1 MDSEY
6 IITALK
12 YIDERAEHLIEAT
25 DDYQSIIGL
34 GGIKYALESLI
45 NEIKEDE
52 EGDVNVYKFTDYKE

>member
-12 YIDERAEHLIEAT
+12 YIDERAEHLIEIT
-25 DDYQSIIGL
+25 DDYQCIIEL
-34 GGIKYALESLI
+34 GGIQCALEALI

-52 EGDVNVYKFTDYKE
+52 EGDVNVYKLEN